1 MNLHNLACHPNNLN
15 QKMRSKQGPHNLLTN
30 RIFTIHFTKISKNQ
44 NRIARVNKHEQ
55 KYRQL
60 QKKHI
65 NFLNRVN
72 LPIEWEENENKI
84 KKMGRQDKQREH
96 KNNLLLSILLE
107 K

>member
-15 QKMRSKQGPHNLLTN
+15 QKMRSKQGSHNLLTN

-84 KKMGRQDKQREH
+84 KQMGRQDEQREH
-96 KNNLLLSILLE
+96 KYYLLLSILLE